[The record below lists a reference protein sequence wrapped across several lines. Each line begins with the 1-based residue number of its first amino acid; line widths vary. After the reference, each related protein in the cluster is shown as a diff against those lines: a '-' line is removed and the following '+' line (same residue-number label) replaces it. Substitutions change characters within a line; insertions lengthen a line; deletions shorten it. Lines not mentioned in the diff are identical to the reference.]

1 MPRVSSRRSDTSERD
16 ESDGLLDQEYLR
28 LQQEYRIMDGDRK
41 AYSEESQNIIR
52 KQISQ
57 IKALEKEN
65 EELMKENKLAGSVG
79 NQTKDQKN
87 IDQLNILLTRE
98 DEMKEETLRVTNT
111 ITDLDSKIVDM
122 EKRIKNQR
130 KGMGGVHMSK
140 DKHVST
146 HKQIRVLENRLGQGN
161 MKFNGGLAENAKLRE
176 DIDHMRTERT
186 IFEGLYKKLEKLL
199 NNNKEEIAEVI
210 EASTSAYD
218 ARDDAQTKMMALKE
232 KSDKDLLQYNMEL
245 KELMRVI
252 DHDKKLK
259 EFMTA
264 KGEDRAEVMGLML
277 TSRKESDR
285 EKTGGQEDT
294 IESYEQAFAKIA
306 ETTSISDLDLLV
318 DKFIETEDK
327 NFALFNYVNELNN
340 EIEMLHEQIQEIEV
354 SIETFNKESVELEM
368 QRKEI
373 LADLEKRH
381 NEADADAEGYENQ
394 VVATVKILDQLKLG
408 AVSLFEKIDCDSSP
422 IVEMLGGHAGITD
435 DNMMQYLGIIEQRT
449 NEMLQVQSFLMAK
462 DEDKLE
468 VAEQVGLLGKGPM
481 PQPSITQIVPPTTG
495 EEYDSDVSNESDDG
509 RPMTQ
514 SELRSKIVKGLAKRD
529 TKEQS
534 KKSEKDRMSLLSGGG
549 PKGEPTHTHSESR
562 KSSKK

>member
-1 MPRVSSRRSDTSERD
+1 
-16 ESDGLLDQEYLR
+16 
-28 LQQEYRIMDGDRK
+28 MDGDRK

-98 DEMKEETLRVTNT
+98 DEMKEETSRVTNT
-111 ITDLDSKIVDM
+111 ITDLDTKIVDM

-340 EIEMLHEQIQEIEV
+340 EIEMLHEEIQEIEV

-368 QRKEI
+368 QRKE
-373 LADLEKRH
+373 K
-381 NEADADAEGYENQ
+381 N
-394 VVATVKILDQLKLG
+394 
-408 AVSLFEKIDCDSSP
+408 
-422 IVEMLGGHAGITD
+422 
-435 DNMMQYLGIIEQRT
+435 
-449 NEMLQVQSFLMAK
+449 
-462 DEDKLE
+462 
-468 VAEQVGLLGKGPM
+468 
-481 PQPSITQIVPPTTG
+481 
-495 EEYDSDVSNESDDG
+495 
-509 RPMTQ
+509 
-514 SELRSKIVKGLAKRD
+514 
-529 TKEQS
+529 
-534 KKSEKDRMSLLSGGG
+534 
-549 PKGEPTHTHSESR
+549 
-562 KSSKK
+562 